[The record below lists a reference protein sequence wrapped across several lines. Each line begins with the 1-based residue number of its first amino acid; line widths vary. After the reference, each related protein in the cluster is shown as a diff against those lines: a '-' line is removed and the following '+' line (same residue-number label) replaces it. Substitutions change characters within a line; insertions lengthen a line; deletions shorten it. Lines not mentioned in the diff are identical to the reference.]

1 MTTEKTFAKL
11 RVPLV
16 YVYNLRSGEKEE
28 QIIRAAYEEIDIDGL
43 DEKYLDIV
51 PKPNRAYL
59 ATLLRDGSEHGP
71 VEERFDGNLS
81 RDDFE
86 IGPLD
91 IFTHKDEYSIEGRK
105 VRGGRRDVMNEL
117 TGK

>member
-11 RVPLV
+11 KIPLV
-16 YVYNLRSGEKEE
+16 YVYSLGGEGDEE
-28 QIIRAAYEEIDIDGL
+28 QIIKAGYEEIDIDGL
-43 DEKYLDIV
+43 DEEYLDIV
-51 PKPNRAYL
+51 PKLNKAYL
-59 ATLLRDGSEHGP
+59 FTLLRDDSEHGP
-71 VEERFDGNLS
+71 VEERFDSNFG

-91 IFTHKDEYSIEGRK
+91 RFTHKDEYSIEGRK
-105 VRGGRRDVMNEL
+105 VRDGRRDVMTEL